1 MFGPVRENTLGARE
15 IVVPAQPTS
24 PAFDLPAAA
33 PATFAAEPRTP
44 TLLADA
50 VAATTHSPAAGPAP
64 PAASR
69 LEQFLDAPDAASA
82 IRIWFAGKVPDDREE
97 LARRLNRDVAAIDR
111 LVTAQLNAILHAP
124 AFQRLEASW
133 RGLAF
138 LLERV
143 DFEDDASIKV
153 KVLNVTWRELERDVE
168 RAIEFDQ
175 SQLFRKVYENEFGTP
190 GGEPFGALIAD
201 YEVSPRP
208 TREHPHDDVRVV
220 EALAGVAAAAFCPT
234 IINASPAMFGL
245 DDYSRLEQR
254 MDHERTFD
262 GVEYVKWKALRAAED
277 SRFIGLTM
285 PRVLMREPYADYG
298 DRIDGFRFHEDV
310 AGPDRSKYLW
320 GGANYAFAAVLVRA
334 FAQCGWLADI
344 RGSRRGFEGGGL
356 VTDLPRHGFG
366 TDRLGLVTKSSADV
380 VITESLEKQLSDLG
394 FIPLC
399 ESKDAEQSVFYS
411 NQSLQKPAKYDRP
424 AATVNA
430 QMSSMLQYMF
440 CVARF
445 AHYVKVLGRDKIGAF
460 AEYEE
465 LERFLQQWIVKY
477 VTADSE
483 APAAVKARYPLRDAE
498 VRIEPTPGKPG
509 SYRCVMRLNPH
520 YELDELQASV
530 RVVAEL
536 TPPRT
541 GTA

>member
-1 MFGPVRENTLGARE
+1 
-15 IVVPAQPTS
+15 VPAQPTS
-24 PAFDLPAAA
+24 PAFDLLTAA
-33 PATFAAEPRTP
+33 PATFTAEPRPT
-44 TLLADA
+44 TLLTEA
-50 VAATTHSPAAGPAP
+50 VAATTHSPAAGPV
-64 PAASR
+64 PAAAGR
-69 LEQFLDAPDAASA
+69 LQQFLDATDAASA
-82 IRIWFAGKVPDDREE
+82 IRIWFGGEFSGEREE

-111 LVTAQLNAILHAP
+111 LVNAQLNEILHAP
-124 AFQRLEASW
+124 SFQRLEASW
-133 RGLAF
+133 RGLAY
-138 LLERV
+138 LIDRA
-143 DFEDDASIKV
+143 DYEDDAAIKV
-153 KVLNVTWRELERDVE
+153 KVLNVSWRELERDVE

-175 SQLFRKVYENEFGTP
+175 SQLFRKVYENEFGSP
-190 GGEPFGALIAD
+190 GGEPYGALIAD
-201 YEVSPRP
+201 YEISPRI
-208 TREHPHDDVRVV
+208 TREHPHNDVGVV

-234 IINASPAMFGL
+234 ILNASPSMFGL
-245 DDYSRLEQR
+245 DDFSRLEQR
-254 MDHERTFD
+254 LDHERTFD
-262 GVEYVKWKALRAAED
+262 GVEYVKWKSLRDAED

-334 FAQCGWLADI
+334 FSQCGWLADI
-344 RGSRRGFEGGGL
+344 RGSRRGYEGGGL
-356 VTDLPRHGFG
+356 VTDLPRHAFG

-380 VITESLEKQLSDLG
+380 VITESVEKQLSDLG

-411 NQSLQKPAKYDRP
+411 NQSLQKPAKYDHP
-424 AATVNA
+424 AATANA

-440 CVARF
+440 CVSRF

-465 LERFLQQWIVKY
+465 LERYLQHWIVEY

-483 APAAVKARYPLRDAE
+483 ASPAVKARRPLRDAE

-536 TPPRT
+536 TPVR
-541 GTA
+541 GVAG

>member
-1 MFGPVRENTLGARE
+1 
-15 IVVPAQPTS
+15 VPAQPTS
-24 PAFDLPAAA
+24 PAHELATAA
-33 PATFAAEPRTP
+33 PTVFATVPRTP
-44 TLLADA
+44 TLLSDA
-50 VAATTHSPAAGPAP
+50 VAATTHTPSGPAP
-64 PAASR
+64 SAAGR
-69 LEQFLDAPDAASA
+69 LQQFLDAPDAASA
-82 IRIWFAGKVPDDREE
+82 LRLWFGGQFAGDAEE

-111 LVTAQLNAILHAP
+111 LVNGQLNAILHAP
-124 AFQRLEASW
+124 TFQRLEASW
-133 RGLAF
+133 RGLAY
-138 LLERV
+138 LLDRV
-143 DFEDDASIKV
+143 EYEDDAAIKV

-175 SQLFRKVYENEFGTP
+175 SQLFRKVYENEFGSP

-201 YEVSPRP
+201 FEISPRV

-234 IINASPAMFGL
+234 ILNASPTMFGL
-245 DDYSRLEQR
+245 DDFSRLEQR
-254 MDHERTFD
+254 LDQERTFD
-262 GVEYVKWKALRAAED
+262 GVEYVKWKSLRAAED
-277 SRFIGLTM
+277 ARFIGLTL
-285 PRVLMREPYADYG
+285 PRVLMREPYADHG
-298 DRIDGFRFHEDV
+298 DRVDGFRFHEDV

-334 FAQCGWLADI
+334 FSQCGWLADI
-344 RGSRRGFEGGGL
+344 RGSRRGFDGGGL
-356 VTDLPRHGFG
+356 VTDLPRHAFG

-380 VITESLEKQLSDLG
+380 VITEGVEKQLSDLG

-430 QMSSMLQYMF
+430 HMSAMLQYMF
-440 CVARF
+440 CVSRF

-465 LERFLQQWIVKY
+465 LEQFLQHWIVEY

-483 APAAVKARYPLRDAE
+483 ASPAVKARRPLRDAE

-536 TPPRT
+536 TPVRGVT
-541 GTA
+541 G